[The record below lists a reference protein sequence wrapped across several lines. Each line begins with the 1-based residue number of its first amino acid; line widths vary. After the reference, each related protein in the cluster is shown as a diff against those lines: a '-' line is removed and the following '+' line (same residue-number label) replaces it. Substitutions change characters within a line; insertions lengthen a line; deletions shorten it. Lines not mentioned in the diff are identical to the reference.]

1 MLDSLVSYFSN
12 GFFISLLKGA
22 LITIEL
28 SLLSLG
34 IGLVIAI
41 VLALLEL
48 SRWKV
53 VRYPVIMIVNVIR
66 ALPELLVIVLVAFGL
81 PYGLSLLL
89 DDMPDISVFALG
101 AGALS
106 LIFASYA
113 SQTLRGALQAVPKSQ
128 WESCAVLGM
137 SKTNTFFCIIM
148 PQMWRHALPGLGNQW
163 LVLLK
168 DTALVS
174 FIGVADLMK
183 TGQEAATATGN
194 YFTWLLIATFIYL
207 GISLCSQQIQ
217 KGFQLFLTRH
227 ERA

>member
-1 MLDSLVSYFSN
+1 MLDSLFSHS
-12 GFFISLLKGA
+12 GFFTSLLQGA
-22 LITIEL
+22 VTTLEL

-34 IGLVIAI
+34 IGLVLAI

-48 SRWKV
+48 SRWKFI
-53 VRYPVIMIVNVIR
+53 RYPVSIIVNIIR
-66 ALPELLVIVLVAFGL
+66 ALPELLVIVFVAFGV
-81 PYGLSLLL
+81 PYGLMLLM
-89 DDMPDISVFALG
+89 DDVPEISVFALG

-113 SQTLRGALQAVPKSQ
+113 SQTLRGALQAVPRSQ
-128 WESCAVLGM
+128 WESCDVLGI
-137 SKTNTFFCIIM
+137 SKVSAFFSIIM

-168 DTALVS
+168 DTALVYT
-174 FIGVADLMK
+174 IGVSDLMSA
-183 TGQEAATATGN
+183 GQTAANATGDF
-194 YFTWLLIATFIYL
+194 FTWLIIASLIYL
-207 GISLCSQQIQ
+207 SISLLSQQIQ